1 VHRRKKLSANAE
13 RRLRT
18 RAEEKLGRTRERLAR
33 LQPGGEP
40 GRPIDVVSASVVEAQ
55 ARSMA
60 CPKCLGSCTVIE
72 HGAET
77 LQGQRL
83 RIAKVICSRCGS
95 HRAIHFRIVG
105 DPLN

>member
-18 RAEEKLGRTRERLAR
+18 RAEEKLGRARERLAR
-33 LQPGGEP
+33 MQPGGEP
-40 GRPIDVVSASVVEAQ
+40 GRPIDVASASVVEAQ

-60 CPKCLGSCTVIE
+60 CPKCLGPCQVVE
-72 HGAET
+72 HAAET
-77 LQGQRL
+77 MQGQRL
-83 RIAKVICSRCGS
+83 RIAKVICNHCGS

-105 DPLN
+105 DALN